1 MLALRRLFTL
11 ALISVACASKLQV
24 RASQTLTPR
33 SIPSSTKST
42 RPRAKP
48 PPLSVPTLMAD
59 HQLNTATLGTQMT
72 TLDNTFKQMDTSLA
86 ATPVSSGSTTV
97 SPTNDEIGVT
107 LSDAIQLVAS
117 GLSGII
123 ATGAVPGFPTM
134 VANLDPIMSAALA
147 QYNITLP
154 GQLSLVHT
162 MMLDAQ
168 QFLVDEGFTKTLATL
183 GF

>member
-1 MLALRRLFTL
+1 MLTLRRLFTL
-11 ALISVACASKLQV
+11 ALVSVACASKLQV
-24 RASQTLTPR
+24 RQTTNTNTAINTIVDKVDKTVRQTAST
-33 SIPSSTKST
+33 I
-42 RPRAKP
+42 A
-48 PPLSVPTLMAD
+48 TLMAD
-59 HQLNTATLGTQMT
+59 HKLTTATLGTQMT
-72 TLDNTFKQMDTSLA
+72 TLDTTFKQMDTSLA

-97 SPTNDEIGVT
+97 SPTNDDIGVT
-107 LSDAIQLVAS
+107 LSDAIQLVAT

-183 GF
+183 QF